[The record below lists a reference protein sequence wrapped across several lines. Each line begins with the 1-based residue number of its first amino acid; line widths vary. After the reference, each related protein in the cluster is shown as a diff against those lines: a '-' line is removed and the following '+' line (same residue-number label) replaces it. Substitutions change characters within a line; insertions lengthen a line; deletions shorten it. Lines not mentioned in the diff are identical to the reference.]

1 MSPNSV
7 WCVLRIR
14 TEYSFYGVTDHSA
27 LGLKQEVFDDEI
39 ADSDVTYL
47 ILLVVGG
54 RE

>member
-27 LGLKQEVFDDEI
+27 LGLKQEVFDEI